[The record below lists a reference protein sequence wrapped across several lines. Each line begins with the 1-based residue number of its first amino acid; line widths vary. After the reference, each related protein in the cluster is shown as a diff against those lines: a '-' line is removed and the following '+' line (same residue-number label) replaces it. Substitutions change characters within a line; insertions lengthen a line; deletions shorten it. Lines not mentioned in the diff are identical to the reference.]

1 MPSLGDQVLTNAR
14 LVDGGAKVIL
24 VIFVFYVVFMFCCF
38 YEFQTAILQVPFLS
52 AAVWRDGETLEDELM
67 EAVMTDKVTTIIILT
82 SITSDHSGSSGRA

>member
-1 MPSLGDQVLTNAR
+1 
-14 LVDGGAKVIL
+14 
-24 VIFVFYVVFMFCCF
+24 MFCCF

-82 SITSDHSGSSGRA
+82 SITSDHTGSSGRA

>member
-1 MPSLGDQVLTNAR
+1 MPGWSMGGPRSSSSSLFFD
-14 LVDGGAKVIL
+14 
-24 VIFVFYVVFMFCCF
+24 VVFMFCCF

-82 SITSDHSGSSGRA
+82 SITSDHTGSSGRA

>member
-1 MPSLGDQVLTNAR
+1 MPSLGDEVLTNAR
-14 LVDGGAKVIL
+14 LVDGGAKVI
-24 VIFVFYVVFMFCCF
+24 FVFDVVFMFCCF

-82 SITSDHSGSSGRA
+82 SITSDSTGSSGRA